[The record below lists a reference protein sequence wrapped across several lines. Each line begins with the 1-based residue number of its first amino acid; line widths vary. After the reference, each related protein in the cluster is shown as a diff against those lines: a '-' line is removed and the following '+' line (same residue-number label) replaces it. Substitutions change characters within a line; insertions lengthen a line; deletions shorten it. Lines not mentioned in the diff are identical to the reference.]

1 MIETV
6 VAAMLLLGVAL
17 LAYLTDVLVGR
28 GRLRAAAN
36 ARRWDHVWQR
46 AQQSRWH

>member
-28 GRLRAAAN
+28 GRLRA
-36 ARRWDHVWQR
+36 RRWDHVWQR